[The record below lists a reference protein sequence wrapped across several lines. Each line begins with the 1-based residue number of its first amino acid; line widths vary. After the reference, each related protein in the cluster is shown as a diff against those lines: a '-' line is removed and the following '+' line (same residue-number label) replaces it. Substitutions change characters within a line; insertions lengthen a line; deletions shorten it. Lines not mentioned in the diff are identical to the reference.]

1 LLFGYHN
8 SPPCDVAALGEMLQR
23 VAELA
28 THVPE
33 LVELDLN
40 PVVVS
45 PNGAVAVG
53 IKVRLAP
60 AQGAER
66 FKAR

>member
-1 LLFGYHN
+1 
-8 SPPCDVAALGEMLQR
+8 MLQR